1 MGEDDGREWR
11 KRLKPLILKNYE
23 IESGYQEYENFLKK
37 EFVLKTL
44 PLFTGYR
51 HHREGCFDIIKR

>member
-23 IESGYQEYENFLKK
+23 IESGCQEYENFLKG
-37 EFVLKTL
+37 V
-44 PLFTGYR
+44 R
-51 HHREGCFDIIKR
+51 S